1 MSTGARI
8 PLLEA
13 RQIAE
18 EFARLFEGCWERW
31 VIAGSIRRQKPDI
44 GDVEHVVIPR
54 FAEVKVA
61 SGEPSL
67 FGGDRAVK
75 IETVNSLWAKAD
87 ELLAAGVVA
96 QAEYGETRSTRWGQK
111 FRGMV
116 YRGMKHE
123 IFTADAD
130 NWGCVLIIRTGPS
143 EYSERLVTDIK
154 QRGVYRQQDGYLRIA
169 GGDDAGK
176 IVPCP
181 NEETYFA
188 YAQWAFKAPEE
199 RR

>member
-75 IETVNSLWAKAD
+75 TETVNTLWAKAD

-96 QAEYGETRSTRWGQK
+96 QAEYGETRSTRWGPK
-111 FRGMV
+111 
-116 YRGMKHE
+116 YRGIVWRGTKHE
-123 IFTADAD
+123 IFTADA
-130 NWGCVLIIRTGPS
+130 NNFGSVLAIRTGPS
-143 EYSERLVTDIK
+143 EFSKAAVMKLNAD
-154 QRGVYRQQDGYLRIA
+154 GLYRQAEGYLRYASGASA
-169 GGDDAGK
+169 GQIK
-176 IVPCP
+176 PCP
-181 NEETYFA
+181 DEEMFFDAVGWKY
-188 YAQWAFKAPEE
+188 KAPEE